1 MLSSLVLP
9 IGNNY
14 IFMIFDKKE
23 FTRQN
28 SYILVYRIVFYTILI
43 LLLTVLYLYAGFV
56 VMFLMYSLILLII
69 CLFIFYSKYKI
80 QKQEVNQA
88 DK

>member
-28 SYILVYRIVFYTILI
+28 SYILVYRIVFYAILI

-80 QKQEVNQA
+80 QKQEVNQD